1 MAAPRLHFDVTDQ
14 ILAAFYEVHRALG
27 FGFVESVYSAALE
40 RNLLARGLSVAREVA
55 VNVHYDGAPIAFQR
69 LDFVVND
76 LVVVE
81 LKATATLLPYAERQL
96 LNYLRATNLEVGLL
110 LHFGMKASF
119 KRVVWFNQPEILAL
133 T

>member
-1 MAAPRLHFDVTDQ
+1 MAAPRLHFEITNQ
-14 ILAAFYEVHRALG
+14 ILAAFYEVHRTLG

-40 RNLLARGLSVAREVA
+40 RHLVSRGLSAAREVA
-55 VNVHYDGAPIAFQR
+55 VNVRYDGVPIAFQR
-69 LDFVVND
+69 LDFLVNE

-110 LHFGMKASF
+110 LHFGIKPSF
-119 KRVVWFNQPEILAL
+119 KRVVWFNQPESSAL
-133 T
+133 P